1 MRNLKIARRTSAGPV
16 PSQESHDAIL
26 DAAEAI
32 LKENGTAAGFTM
44 EAVAKRARAGKPT
57 LYRRWKSKG
66 ELFLELVETRIVPG
80 LPTVDEIPETGSL
93 GEQLADYMEKYWSR
107 LTESRATIARALL
120 RELDADLQARLQT
133 KILNQRRE
141 QFDKLMQRGKT
152 ADRTAAWDLNAAWD
166 LYVGFNISML
176 TLGRRPDPSE
186 LRRTAYAIVDG
197 MRRTPQPAQ
206 RSLNGKSKAVPEF
219 AANIARNV
227 DRKPAKA
234 QSRKPPVL
242 A

>member
-1 MRNLKIARRTSAGPV
+1 MRNLKITRRTSAGPV

-32 LKENGTAAGFTM
+32 LRESGTATGFTM

-66 ELFLELVETRIVPG
+66 ELFLELVETRIVPR

-107 LTESRATIARALL
+107 LTQSRATIARALL